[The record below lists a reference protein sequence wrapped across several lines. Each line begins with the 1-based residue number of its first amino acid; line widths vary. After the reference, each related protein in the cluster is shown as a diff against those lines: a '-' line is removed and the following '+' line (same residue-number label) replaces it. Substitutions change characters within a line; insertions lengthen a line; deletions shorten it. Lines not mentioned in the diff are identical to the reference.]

1 MSVPTLGLTSVAA
14 AATMKMTTS
23 INITNASQVKAK
35 KIFAKPRTKS
45 TFAYKTTF
53 ARKAA
58 MRGTNET
65 TTTSVSVQNPDTTT
79 AMVFVARLKLS
90 TTRTVSVL
98 TSATTN
104 SSLVTLNYIRIAKS
118 LTTKSLRAY
127 AVKRTQKI
135 STSTMTR
142 DFAAHKTTTTQM
154 AFVVWEE
161 VKTTAIGMLT
171 LEATAVH
178 LASAGRMVNAQKIA
192 MSSVNT
198 KSKISMT
205 ILENAN
211 ARKVRS

>member
-1 MSVPTLGLTSVAA
+1 MFAPTLGLTSVAA
-14 AATMKMTTS
+14 AATMERTTL
-23 INITNASQVKAK
+23 INITNVRKVKAK
-35 KIFAKPRTKS
+35 KIFATPTTKT
-45 TFAYKTTF
+45 TFSYKTTF

-65 TTTSVSVQNPDTTT
+65 TTTSVSVQKAVTTT

-104 SSLVTLNYIRIAKS
+104 SSLVTMNYIWIAKP

-127 AVKRTQKI
+127 AGKRTKKI

-142 DFAAHKTTTTQM
+142 DFAARKTTTTQM
-154 AFVVWEE
+154 AFVVWDK
-161 VKTTAIGMLT
+161 VMTTAIGMLT

-178 LASAGRMVNAQKIA
+178 LASAGRMVNAPKIA

-198 KSKISMT
+198 KTKISMT
-205 ILENAN
+205 IKENAN
-211 ARKVRS
+211 ARKVKS